1 MTTNPNSPNHALQRT
16 GSAVAELGVV
26 RRRYALTDKPTMRTF
41 LLLLL
46 TASILVAAEPSR
58 EAGLSVHML
67 PDRVAKISREHG
79 GFTVTEPATKAKGAT
94 YAEPKELFTYF
105 QGLPAATQQN
115 GIWIVTTH
123 PTSYSEA
130 EQAKLKA
137 LITLCG
143 DKSIPIYTCRGSELP
158 NGWKRA
164 K

>member
-1 MTTNPNSPNHALQRT
+1 MKTL
-16 GSAVAELGVV
+16 
-26 RRRYALTDKPTMRTF
+26 

-46 TASILVAAEPSR
+46 TASVLVAADPRR

-67 PDRVAKISREHG
+67 PDRIAKISGEHG
-79 GFTVTEPATKAKGAT
+79 GFTVTDPATNAKGAT
-94 YAEPKELFTYF
+94 YAEPQELFAYF

-115 GIWIVTTH
+115 GIWVVTTH

-137 LITLCG
+137 LNSLCA

>member
-1 MTTNPNSPNHALQRT
+1 MKSL
-16 GSAVAELGVV
+16 
-26 RRRYALTDKPTMRTF
+26 

-46 TASILVAAEPSR
+46 TASFLVAAEPKR

-67 PDRVAKISREHG
+67 PDRVAKISGEHG
-79 GFTVTEPATKAKGAT
+79 GFTVTDPATKNKGST
-94 YAEPKELFTYF
+94 YGDPKELFAYF
-105 QGLPAATQQN
+105 QRLPAATQEN

-137 LITLCG
+137 LVALCT
-143 DKSIPIYTCRGSELP
+143 DKSIAIYTCRGSELP
-158 NGWKRA
+158 NGWKQA

>member
-1 MTTNPNSPNHALQRT
+1 
-16 GSAVAELGVV
+16 
-26 RRRYALTDKPTMRTF
+26 MRTF

-137 LITLCG
+137 LITLCA

>member
-1 MTTNPNSPNHALQRT
+1 MKS
-16 GSAVAELGVV
+16 
-26 RRRYALTDKPTMRTF
+26 F

-46 TASILVAAEPSR
+46 TASLLVAAEPSR

-67 PDRVAKISREHG
+67 PDRVAKISGEHG
-79 GFTVTEPATKAKGAT
+79 GFTVTDPATKAKGST
-94 YAEPKELFTYF
+94 YAEPKELFAYF
-105 QGLPAATQQN
+105 QHLPAATQEN
-115 GIWIVTTH
+115 GIWVVTTH

-137 LITLCG
+137 LIALCT
-143 DKSIPIYTCRGSELP
+143 DKGIPIYTCRGSELP

>member
-1 MTTNPNSPNHALQRT
+1 MK
-16 GSAVAELGVV
+16 
-26 RRRYALTDKPTMRTF
+26 YF

-46 TASILVAAEPSR
+46 TASFLFAAEPSR

-67 PDRVAKISREHG
+67 PDRVAKINGEHG
-79 GFTVTEPATKAKGAT
+79 GFTVTDPTTKATGST
-94 YAEPKELFTYF
+94 HAEPKELFAYF
-105 QGLPAATQQN
+105 QQLPAATQAN
-115 GIWIVTTH
+115 GIWVVTTH

-137 LITLCG
+137 LIALCT